1 MVNNIIRAKYIF
13 VENNKMEILLFNYS
27 FLQIKITLKL
37 NFGK

>member
-1 MVNNIIRAKYIF
+1 MVNNIIRTKYIF

-27 FLQIKITLKL
+27 FLQIKIILKM